1 MPFRSIALHFFALVV
16 VLVWFGNQGKFGL
29 MKLLRMVFFSFNFW
43 KSLGMISS
51 VSKNSPL
58 KLSGPEL
65 SIWGSF
71 LVTVLIS
78 VLSF

>member
-1 MPFRSIALHFFALVV
+1 MKEHIYIYALA
-16 VLVWFGNQGKFGL
+16 VLLAWFGNQGKFGL

-43 KSLGMISS
+43 KSLGRIGT
-51 VSKNSPL
+51 VSKNAPL

-65 SIWGSF
+65 LIWGSF

-78 VLSF
+78 LLNNRSI